1 MQKLYDSRK
10 KLGFGE
16 LLQKNC
22 KKNEDTFIG
31 LRRRLRFLGVLGF
44 YQFWS
49 IASHLFKF
57 SICLNGFVFIVF

>member
-22 KKNEDTFIG
+22 KNNEDTFIG
-31 LRRRLRFLGVLGF
+31 LRFLGVLGF
-44 YQFWS
+44 YRFWS